1 MSPYT
6 TVGQLILT
14 FSAEIAR
21 RFEERA
27 ATPPKPLSSS
37 WILTS
42 ACVIF
47 SENPNRGDMPFA
59 LLLLTTFVREVIAP
73 RPETRLRRAVVR
85 TYDYG
90 PCTRSN
96 EQHKNLV
103 ENMPE
108 FFYLL
113 INYPALIAAPIIFF
127 AGLALWSHSRTAWVA
142 TAAWVVYLGYE
153 LGMNAGIFCSG
164 DGCMKRSPL
173 YFGYPLLAFLS
184 AVALVQVYVHFRDN
198 SMKAR
203 SGLSIHQPRTQA
215 AGSGSDQVST
225 VALAWDGF
233 IRALAETSEVHRSGA
248 RAGIVADLLRH
259 ARELL
264 DIIEDEIANGSSAT
278 VGDAR
283 TVLAQL
289 RKRLESLE
297 QDVVPT
303 RH

>member
-1 MSPYT
+1 
-6 TVGQLILT
+6 
-14 FSAEIAR
+14 
-21 RFEERA
+21 
-27 ATPPKPLSSS
+27 
-37 WILTS
+37 
-42 ACVIF
+42 
-47 SENPNRGDMPFA
+47 MPFA

-73 RPETRLRRAVVR
+73 TPETQLRRAVVR

-96 EQHKNLV
+96 EQQTSPV
-103 ENMPE
+103 DNMPE

-142 TAAWVVYLGYE
+142 TTAWVVYLGYE
-153 LGMNAGIFCSG
+153 LGMNAGVFCSG

-184 AVALVQVYVHFRDN
+184 AVALVQVYVHVRDN
-198 SMKAR
+198 SIKAR
-203 SGLSIHQPRTQA
+203 SGLPIHQPRTQA
-215 AGSGSDQVST
+215 AGSGSDRMST
-225 VALAWDGF
+225 VALAWDAF

-248 RAGIVADLLRH
+248 GAGIVADLLRH

-297 QDVVPT
+297 QDVMPT